1 MIQHIDDI
9 QINFNSDNLWL
20 VNLTLS
26 LVMFGVALDIRVSR
40 LTNPDKSPKAVIVG
54 VISKFVPIPLVT
66 WLFILATSPVASIS
80 LGMIMVAACPG
91 GNISNFMTKLAG
103 GNTALSISLT
113 AFASL
118 AALVMTP
125 LNFAIWGNIYEPTR
139 MILKS
144 VSVAPSEVARF
155 VLLILGIPLILGMV
169 INNYHPKLARKAS
182 QILKPVSIL
191 IFLSFIVVAFYNN
204 LDIFLEHIH
213 YVFVL
218 VIVHNALLLLTG
230 FLIARVNRLS
240 YLDQKTLSIE
250 TGIQNSGL
258 GLLLVFTFFDGLGG
272 MALLVAFWAIW
283 DIASGLL
290 IAYFWSDK
298 SKKAV
303 K

>member
-1 MIQHIDDI
+1 MLQNVDDI

-26 LVMFGVALDIRVSR
+26 LVMFGVALDIRVSDF
-40 LTNPDKSPKAVIVG
+40 TNLLKSPKSVLVG
-54 VISKFVPIPLVT
+54 IISQFILIPLVT
-66 WLFILATSPVASIS
+66 YLFVLGTSPTPSIAM
-80 LGMIMVAACPG
+80 GMIMVAACPG
-91 GNISNFMTKLAG
+91 GNISNFMTKMAG
-103 GNTALSISLT
+103 GNVALSISLT

-118 AALVMTP
+118 AALLMTP

-139 MILKS
+139 DILKS
-144 VSVAPSEVARF
+144 VSVKPIEVARF
-155 VLLILGIPLILGMV
+155 VLLILGIPLILGM
-169 INNYHPKLARKAS
+169 IIKNYHSSFAS
-182 QILKPVSIL
+182 KVSLFLKPISIL

-213 YVFVL
+213 YVFLL

-230 FLIARVNRLS
+230 FLFARANRLS

-283 DIASGLL
+283 DILSGLL

-298 SKKAV
+298 STKTER
-303 K
+303 